1 MKYRAFIILA
11 IAFVASMM
19 LSSCI
24 EDGFTTASSDQPSFS
39 SDTIDLG
46 DTYTLNPTPTKRFT
60 VYNRHSKMLNIST
73 IALRDDADN
82 LFRLNV
88 DGISGREFHNVE
100 IRPNDSIFVFV
111 EATLP
116 ENNLD
121 EPVTVNRILDFITNG
136 VTRSVTISLT
146 GQDVVRLDD
155 FTITADT
162 RFTADR
168 PYLISDTLRVAHGA
182 TLTIDAGSRLRFR
195 NEAAIKVEGTIIANG
210 TPEKQIDL
218 TGDRMGNVAADIPYD
233 LMSGQW
239 GGIYIGPQSEGN
251 RLTCTVVRN
260 SSDGI
265 TLATP
270 ARDYTTPTLTMTD
283 CVVRNTT
290 NYVIDSSHANLTLIG
305 CELAEASSG
314 ILRLIGGNHILNHC
328 TISNNYLFT
337 AVGGPALQLSHIDS
351 ESDDLSGLPYMKAL
365 ITNTIIYGIGNDLS
379 HGDLTGTQVFL
390 NRCLLKS
397 NGTDDDNFINCLWGE
412 DPMFYTVRND
422 YLFDYRLKPDSPAI
436 HASDPALDIYGLT
449 HDRYGVTFATPAS
462 LGCYAY
468 IDLTPQ
474 P

>member
-1 MKYRAFIILA
+1 MIFAALT
-11 IAFVASMM
+11 
-19 LSSCI
+19 LGSCI
-24 EDGFTTASSDQPSFS
+24 EDGITTSPSDQPTFS
-39 SDTIDLG
+39 SDTIDMG
-46 DTYTLNPTPTKRFT
+46 ETYTLYPTPTKRFT
-60 VYNRHSKMLNIST
+60 VYNRHNKILNIST
-73 IALRDDADN
+73 IALRDDSDN

-88 DGISGREFHNVE
+88 DGISGRDFHNVE

-116 ENNLD
+116 ENGLD
-121 EPVTVNRILDFITNG
+121 MPVTIDRTLDFVTNG
-136 VTRSVTISLT
+136 VTQSVIISLT

-155 FTITADT
+155 VTITSDT
-162 RFTADR
+162 RFTAAR
-168 PYLISDTLRVAHGA
+168 PYLISDTLRVAKGA
-182 TLTIDAGSRLRFR
+182 TLTLEAGTRLRFR
-195 NEAAIKVEGTIIANG
+195 NEAALKVEGTLIADG

-218 TGDRMGNVAADIPYD
+218 TGDRTGNVAANIPYD

-239 GGIYIGPQSEGN
+239 GGVYFGAESEGN
-251 RLTCTVVRN
+251 EMTCTVVRN

-270 ARDYTTPTLTMTD
+270 SRLYSEPTLKMTN

-314 ILRLIGGNHILNHC
+314 ILHLVGGNHIINHC

-337 AVGGPALQLSHIDS
+337 AIGGPALQLEHIDE
-351 ESDDLSGLPYMKAL
+351 ESADESSLPLMSAL
-365 ITNTIIYGIGNDLS
+365 ITNTIIYGLGTELS
-379 HGDLTGTQVFL
+379 HDDLTGTQVFL
-390 NRCLLKS
+390 NRCLLRS
-397 NGTDDDNFINCLWGE
+397 AGTDDDNFINCLWDE

-449 HDRYGVTFATPAS
+449 HDRYGVKFADPAS
-462 LGCYAY
+462 LGCYAFV
-468 IDLTPQ
+468 DLTPEE
-474 P
+474 